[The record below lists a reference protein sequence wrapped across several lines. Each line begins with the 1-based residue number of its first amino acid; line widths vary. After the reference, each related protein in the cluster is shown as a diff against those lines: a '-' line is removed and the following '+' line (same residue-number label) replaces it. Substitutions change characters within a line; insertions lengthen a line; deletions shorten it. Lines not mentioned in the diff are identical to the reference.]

1 MHADFWTHERIAT
14 LKRLWAEGK
23 PASAIAEKL
32 GGISRSAVLGKI
44 FRLRLGAAAKPPGKS
59 RQKAKANCVNH
70 KPRRTAPKDRP
81 TRRRGGQQ
89 GTRQA
94 TQQAAKAQP
103 PASTHKSLLDLT
115 NHTCRWP
122 QGRPGTKSFFFCG
135 ALGADLEN
143 GLPYC
148 AQHMRRAYVVPPDN
162 AGATPLGSGI
172 TPWRVISRAA

>member
-23 PASAIAEKL
+23 PASEIAQKL

-44 FRLRLGAAAKPPGKS
+44 FRLRLGAAAKPAGKS
-59 RQKAKANCVNH
+59 RQKAKANCANR
-70 KPRRTAPKDRP
+70 KPRQTAPKDRP

-89 GTRQA
+89 A
-94 TQQAAKAQP
+94 TKAQA
-103 PASTHKSLLDLT
+103 PASTHKSLLELT
-115 NHTCRWP
+115 NHACRWP
-122 QGRPGTKSFFFCG
+122 QGRPGTKNFFFCG
-135 ALGADLEN
+135 ASGADLEN

-148 AQHMRRAYVVPPDN
+148 AQHMRRAYVVPPDK
-162 AGATPLGSGI
+162 AGATPLAPGI